1 MNKLKNWWKY
11 VRTIFDFTFLIS
23 LERIEFRFII
33 LHKGIV
39 IDIQNNLLEFL
50 HYWQYDSYRIK
61 EEEYKYSKI
70 KKYFLYSLYYVITL
84 ETGFSIYYDIHKD
97 YPGLSF
103 DLSLLGLRFKS
114 EFRDTRKFDFFNKQ
128 CLID

>member
-1 MNKLKNWWKY
+1 MKKLKNWWKY
-11 VRTIFDFTFLIS
+11 VRTLFNFTFLIS
-23 LERIEFRFII
+23 LERIEIRFII

-50 HYWQYDSYRIK
+50 HYWQYDNNRIK

-103 DLSLLGLRFKS
+103 DLSLLGLCLKS
-114 EFRDTRKFDFFNKQ
+114 EFRDTRKFDYN
-128 CLID
+128 IV

>member
-1 MNKLKNWWKY
+1 MKKLKNWWKY
-11 VRTIFDFTFLIS
+11 VRTLFDFTFLIS
-23 LERIEFRFII
+23 LERIEIRFII

-39 IDIQNNLLEFL
+39 INIQNNLFNFV
-50 HYWQYDSYRIK
+50 HYWQYDNNRIK

-103 DLSLLGLRFKS
+103 DLSLLGLCFKS
-114 EFRDTRKFDFFNKQ
+114 EFRDTRKFDYN
-128 CLID
+128 IV